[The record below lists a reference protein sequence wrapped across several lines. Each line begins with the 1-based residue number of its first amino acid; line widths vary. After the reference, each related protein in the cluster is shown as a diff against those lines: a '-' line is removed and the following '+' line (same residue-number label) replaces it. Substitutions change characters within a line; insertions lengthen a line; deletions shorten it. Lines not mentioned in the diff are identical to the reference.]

1 MTIRRHSG
9 SRTCLFVCG
18 LLAVIAILV
27 SGCDSPDRA
36 NGAAQQPTPTVPIL
50 VRQGQ
55 GPELLQLQPGYLP
68 DASFTNVRTVVL
80 PGLLETTGQITF
92 DDRRVANIISRVA
105 GRIEEVRVSQWDS
118 VRRGQPILTL
128 YSPDLMTA
136 EAEYLQAKASVPALA
151 GGSAGDKEFARSMV
165 EAAKRKLE
173 LLGIEPAQIETIKS
187 AAPTFVMRAPISGTV
202 VQNQSTRGSA
212 VNPGDVLY
220 SLGTLEDVW
229 ITGDIYE
236 DELSRVHVG
245 QELEAVTT
253 AYPDE
258 IFRGT
263 IARISPNVDPN
274 THTVQIRCE
283 VRNPDLKLKPQMLAV
298 VKIVVRPGEALIV
311 PLDAVVFET
320 DSYFA
325 YVDVGNDR
333 LERRK
338 VVIGSWDQQGYARV
352 VSGLGPGDRVVTTEA
367 LQVDELWH
375 EAHGESS

>member
-1 MTIRRHSG
+1 VLT
-9 SRTCLFVCG
+9 
-18 LLAVIAILV
+18 
-27 SGCDSPDRA
+27 
-36 NGAAQQPTPTVPIL
+36 AQ
-50 VRQGQ
+50 
-55 GPELLQLQPGYLP
+55 
-68 DASFTNVRTVVL
+68 L
-80 PGLLETTGQITF
+80 PGLVETTGQITF
-92 DDRRVANIISRVA
+92 DDRRVASIISRVS

-118 VRRGQPILTL
+118 VSRGQPILTL

-151 GGSAGDKEFARSMV
+151 GGSAGDREFAQSMV

-173 LLGIEPAQIETIKS
+173 LLGIEPAQIEMIKT

-202 VQNQSTRGSA
+202 VQNQALRGSA

-220 SLGTLEDVW
+220 SVGTLEDVW

-236 DELSRVHVG
+236 DELARVQVG
-245 QELEAVTT
+245 QQLEAVTA

-258 IFRGT
+258 VFHGT
-263 IARISPNVDPN
+263 IARISPNIDPN
-274 THTVQIRCE
+274 THTLQIRCE
-283 VRNPDLKLKPQMLAV
+283 VKNPGLRLKPQMLAM
-298 VKIVVRPGEALIV
+298 VKIIVRPGQALIV

-325 YVDVGNDR
+325 YVDVGNDS

-338 VVIGSWDQQGYARV
+338 VSIGSWNREGYARV
-352 VSGLGPGDRVVTTEA
+352 ISGLEPGDRVVTTEA
-367 LQVDELWH
+367 LQINELWH

>member
-1 MTIRRHSG
+1 VLT
-9 SRTCLFVCG
+9 
-18 LLAVIAILV
+18 
-27 SGCDSPDRA
+27 
-36 NGAAQQPTPTVPIL
+36 AQ
-50 VRQGQ
+50 
-55 GPELLQLQPGYLP
+55 
-68 DASFTNVRTVVL
+68 L
-80 PGLLETTGQITF
+80 PGLVETTGQITF
-92 DDRRVANIISRVA
+92 DDRRVASIVSRVS

-118 VRRGQPILTL
+118 VSRGQPILTL

-151 GGSAGDKEFARSMV
+151 GGSAGDREFAQSMV

-173 LLGIEPAQIETIKS
+173 LLGIEPAQIEMIKT

-202 VQNQSTRGSA
+202 VQNQALRGSA

-220 SLGTLEDVW
+220 SVGTLEDVW

-236 DELSRVHVG
+236 DELARVQVG
-245 QELEAVTT
+245 QQLEAVTT

-258 IFRGT
+258 VFHGT
-263 IARISPNVDPN
+263 IARISPNIDPN
-274 THTVQIRCE
+274 THTLQIRCE
-283 VRNPDLKLKPQMLAV
+283 VKNPGLRLKPQMLAM
-298 VKIVVRPGEALIV
+298 VKIIVLPGQALIV

-325 YVDVGNDR
+325 YVDVGNDS

-338 VVIGSWDQQGYARV
+338 VSIGSWNREGYARV
-352 VSGLGPGDRVVTTEA
+352 ISGLEPGDRVVTTEA
-367 LQVDELWH
+367 LQINELWH

>member
-1 MTIRRHSG
+1 
-9 SRTCLFVCG
+9 
-18 LLAVIAILV
+18 
-27 SGCDSPDRA
+27 
-36 NGAAQQPTPTVPIL
+36 
-50 VRQGQ
+50 
-55 GPELLQLQPGYLP
+55 
-68 DASFTNVRTVVL
+68 
-80 PGLLETTGQITF
+80 
-92 DDRRVANIISRVA
+92 
-105 GRIEEVRVSQWDS
+105 
-118 VRRGQPILTL
+118 
-128 YSPDLMTA
+128 
-136 EAEYLQAKASVPALA
+136 LA

-202 VQNQSTRGSA
+202 VQNQAMRGSA

-229 ITGDIYE
+229 ITADIYE
-236 DELSRVHVG
+236 DELSRVQVG
-245 QELEAVTT
+245 QQLEAVTT
-253 AYPDE
+253 AYPSE
-258 IFRGT
+258 VFRGN

-283 VRNPDLKLKPQMLAV
+283 VRNPGLKLKPQMLAV
-298 VKIVVRPGEALIV
+298 VKITVHPGQALIV
-311 PLDAVVFET
+311 PLEAVVFET

-325 YVDVGNDR
+325 YVDVGNAR

-338 VVIGSWDQQGYARV
+338 VVIGSWNQQGYARV